1 MIARIKNKDIVVIS
15 NTEMVNIWNFE
26 RELLQVL
33 LNILKNAI
41 DILETKDNE
50 KYIFIDIYEENN
62 MAIIKIKDNAG
73 GIKEDIIGR
82 VFEPYF
88 TTKHQSQGT
97 GIGLYMSQEIV
108 SRHMNGELIV
118 ENITY
123 EFENKTFTGA
133 MFTIKL
139 PFD

>member
-1 MIARIKNKDIVVIS
+1 MSKTIDTKLA
-15 NTEMVNIWNFE
+15 
-26 RELLQVL
+26 LQA
-33 LNILKNAI
+33 LKNAI

-123 EFENKTFTGA
+123 ELNFRT
-133 MFTIKL
+133 
-139 PFD
+139 